1 LRRDGALD
9 LTQKMDGRVPTS
21 TAQGVRPVVRP
32 YFAAAADALRRC
44 SPGEK
49 EERRV
54 HTERSASADTAT
66 EPRVRRVVA
75 EHLGIGWEDLRP
87 YVSLTDD
94 LAADSLDLAELVV
107 GLEDEFDLVI
117 PDSMLGEVR
126 TYAELV
132 ACVEVLHRRRGRRA
146 TAKTEGDWA
155 PGFVAVQIVPPGRQR
170 KR

>member
-1 LRRDGALD
+1 
-9 LTQKMDGRVPTS
+9 
-21 TAQGVRPVVRP
+21 
-32 YFAAAADALRRC
+32 
-44 SPGEK
+44 
-49 EERRV
+49 V

-107 GLEDEFDLVI
+107 GLEDEFDIVI

-132 ACVEVLHRRRGRRA
+132 ACVEVLHRRRGRGA

-155 PGFVAVQIVPPGRQR
+155 PGFVSVRIVPTTQAVRSER
-170 KR
+170 

>member
-1 LRRDGALD
+1 
-9 LTQKMDGRVPTS
+9 M
-21 TAQGVRPVVRP
+21 
-32 YFAAAADALRRC
+32 
-44 SPGEK
+44 
-49 EERRV
+49 

>member
-1 LRRDGALD
+1 MRRDGALD
-9 LTQKMDGRVPTS
+9 LTKKMDGRVPTS

-107 GLEDEFDLVI
+107 GDPREPE
-117 PDSMLGEVR
+117 PVR
-126 TYAELV
+126 HAQHDDCGG
-132 ACVEVLHRRRGRRA
+132 A
-146 TAKTEGDWA
+146 
-155 PGFVAVQIVPPGRQR
+155 GFPVGNH
-170 KR
+170 